1 MATKQPQLQ
10 QGSGAGLT
18 TAAAAAAAAAR
29 APLRPANRGPSNP
42 APPPAAAAAA
52 TTKAAPA
59 PAAAA
64 PSSKPAPSG
73 RRAWTLD
80 DFDVGRPLGRGKFG
94 AVYLA
99 RERGSGFVVALKV
112 LHKQQLAASRVEHQL
127 RREVE
132 IQSHLRHPNVL
143 RLFGYFHDRERVFLI
158 LEYAAKGELYKEL
171 QRAGRFSEQRAATH
185 VAALA
190 GALAY
195 CHAKHVFHRDIKP
208 ENLLVGLSGQVK
220 IADFGWSVH
229 APSGRRRTLCG
240 TLDYLPP
247 EMVEGREHGPGVD
260 VWGLGVLAYEFLFG
274 GPPFEAAGH
283 QETYRRIVRVDLRFP
298 GEEPPQQQQAG
309 AAAGG
314 AGGGGG
320 AGGAAAAGGGGAAAA
335 GGSASAAARDFVRAM
350 LRRDPASRLPLDE
363 VCEHPWIVA
372 NADAA
377 VLQLAQQQA
386 ACRRAAAA
394 AAGAVGAAGV
404 TGAAGAG
411 A

>member
-1 MATKQPQLQ
+1 MASKQ
-10 QGSGAGLT
+10 QGPTAAGAGAT
-18 TAAAAAAAAAR
+18 GAAAAGR
-29 APLRPANRGPSNP
+29 APLRPANRGAANPS
-42 APPPAAAAAA
+42 AAAAPSAAA
-52 TTKAAPA
+52 TTKPSAATTTTTTTTKKETTTTTTNA
-59 PAAAA
+59 
-64 PSSKPAPSG
+64 KV
-73 RRAWTLD
+73 WTLD

-99 RERGSGFVVALKV
+99 RERSSGYVVALKV

-132 IQSHLRHPNVL
+132 IQSHLRHPNIL

-171 QRAGRFSEQRAATH
+171 QRSGRFSEPKAATH

-208 ENLLVGLSGQVK
+208 ENLLVGLGGQVK

-283 QETYRRIVRVDLRFP
+283 QETYRRIVRVDLQFP
-298 GEEPPQQQQAG
+298 EAPAVSSG
-309 AAAGG
+309 
-314 AGGGGG
+314 
-320 AGGAAAAGGGGAAAA
+320 
-335 GGSASAAARDFVRAM
+335 ARDFVRAM
-350 LRRDPASRLPLDE
+350 LKRDPASRLSLDA

-377 VLQLAQQQA
+377 VLLHAQQQA
-386 ACRRAAAA
+386 AGRRAAAA
-394 AAGAVGAAGV
+394 AAQTQTQQQQAAG
-404 TGAAGAG
+404 GAP
-411 A
+411 